1 MVKADETASFAAST
15 AASGE
20 DRPRR
25 RFLLRATGAVG
36 GLCALAAAY
45 PFVASMEPS
54 ERAKAAGAPV
64 ETRTGG
70 LAVGELRVVAWRGR
84 PVWILRRGPQML
96 EELTRHDN
104 LLADP
109 DSRASEQPAYCHN
122 SGRSIKPE
130 YFVAVG
136 VCTHLGCSPTLR
148 LDRGSEELGA
158 GWPGGFFCPCHG
170 SKFDLAGRVF
180 KSVPAPV
187 NLEIPPHRYLADST
201 LVIGVDQA

>member
-1 MVKADETASFAAST
+1 MVKSERTASFAATT
-15 AASGE
+15 AVS
-20 DRPRR
+20 DKDKSRR

-36 GLCALAAAY
+36 GLYALAAAY

-64 ETRTGG
+64 EAQTGG
-70 LAVGELRVVAWRGR
+70 LAEGEMRVVAWRGR
-84 PVWILRRGPQML
+84 PVWILRRSPQMVQA
-96 EELTRHDN
+96 LTRHDN

-109 DSRASEQPAYCHN
+109 ESRASVQPAYCHN
-122 SGRSIKPE
+122 PDRSIRPE

-148 LDRGSEELGA
+148 LDRGSDELGA

-187 NLEIPPHRYLADST
+187 NLEIPPYRYIADST